1 MINGKRILL
10 NSVISISL
18 VLLMTG
24 CLGSKIN
31 EENYKK
37 VQEGMTMEQV
47 KAILGEPTD
56 AKTDGISVPMV
67 GSASGTQATWKT
79 SDGKITIE
87 LTFLNDK
94 VKLKRYNA
102 Q

>member
-1 MINGKRILL
+1 MTKVKLL
-10 NSVISISL
+10 KAMISIAL
-18 VLLMTG
+18 VIFISG

-56 AKTDGISVPMV
+56 ASTKGVSIPMA
-67 GSASGTQATWKT
+67 GSLSGTLATWKS

-87 LTFLNDK
+87 LTFVNDK
-94 VKLKRYNA
+94 VKLKTYNA